1 MQSKYFFIL
10 FLTMFFIS
18 CQNKKQ
24 ETKPPEQVSKK
35 ERSETEMKITS
46 SEFKDG
52 ELMPGKFT
60 CDGEN
65 ISPQL
70 SWTGFP
76 TGVKSFAII
85 CNDPD
90 APSGDWVH
98 WVIYNISPGV
108 NELKEKYPK
117 DNSSENGTKQ
127 GITDFK
133 KTGYDGPCPPG
144 GTHRYYFKLYAL
156 DNLIDKDDLT
166 KSKLLK
172 AMEGHIIA
180 SAELIGKYKRQ

>member
-1 MQSKYFFIL
+1 
-10 FLTMFFIS
+10 
-18 CQNKKQ
+18 
-24 ETKPPEQVSKK
+24 
-35 ERSETEMKITS
+35 
-46 SEFKDG
+46 
-52 ELMPGKFT
+52 MPGKFT
-60 CDGEN
+60 CEGEN
-65 ISPQL
+65 ISPQI

-98 WVIYNISPGV
+98 WVIYNIPPGI

-117 DNSSENGTKQ
+117 DNSFENGTKQ

-144 GTHRYYFKLYAL
+144 GTHRYYFKVYAL
-156 DNLIDKDDLT
+156 DTMLDLPDRAAKKDLVAEM
-166 KSKLLK
+166 KN
-172 AMEGHIIA
+172 HIIA
-180 SAELIGKYKRQ
+180 EGSLMGKYQRK